1 MAVTVITDSA
11 SDLPADLANEL
22 GISVVPCNVHF
33 GTEDFKDR
41 VDLSSDDFYDRLVNG
56 DVFPKTSQPSPG
68 EFVELY
74 ESAAKGADGIVSVH
88 VSSKLSG
95 TYNSA
100 IQAKGMVE
108 VDCPIEVVDSYQ
120 ACMGQGVVAVA
131 AAKVAA
137 AGGGVSEVAVAAK
150 NAANRAQL
158 VFLLDTLE
166 YLEKGGRIG
175 KASAFLGGI
184 LRIKPLIKVTDGEV
198 HGLSRARSM
207 AQAMGKLTGE
217 AEASAPLEEACV
229 VYTTTP
235 DEAAEFAESLR
246 GLMVEGATPL
256 VTRAGPTIG
265 TYAGPGAMGIGF
277 LQAKK

>member
-1 MAVTVITDSA
+1 MAIAVVTDSA
-11 SDLPADLANEL
+11 SDLPVDLANEL
-22 GISVVPCNVHF
+22 GISVIPCNVHF
-33 GTEDFKDR
+33 GVEDFKDR
-41 VDLSSDDFYDRLVNG
+41 VDLDSDEFYDRLIDG

-68 EFVELY
+68 DFVDLY
-74 ESAAKGADGIVSVH
+74 QSVAKDADGIVSVH

-100 IQAKGMVE
+100 IQAKEMAE
-108 VDCPIEVVDSYQ
+108 VDCQIEVVDSYQ

-131 AAKVAA
+131 AARVAA
-137 AGGGVSEVAVAAK
+137 AGGGISEVTVAAK
-150 NAANRAQL
+150 NAVGRAQL
-158 VFLLDTLE
+158 VFLLATLE

-207 AQAMGKLTGE
+207 TQAMNKLTGE
-217 AEASAPLEEACV
+217 AEAYAPLEEACV
-229 VYTTTP
+229 IYTTTP
-235 DEAAEFAESLR
+235 DEAEEFAESI
-246 GLMVEGATPL
+246 GSLMVEGATPL

-265 TYAGPGAMGIGF
+265 TYAGPGALGIGF